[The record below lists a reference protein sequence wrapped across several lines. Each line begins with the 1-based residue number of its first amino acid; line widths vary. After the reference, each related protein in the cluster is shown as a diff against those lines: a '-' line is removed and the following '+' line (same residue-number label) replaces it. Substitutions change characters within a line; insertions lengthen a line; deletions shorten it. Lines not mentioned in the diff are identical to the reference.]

1 MNFRKSIT
9 PALGALLVL
18 PSFAI
23 EAPPDDAPPPADIT
37 RPAAQD
43 QAAAPVP
50 QDASSAYLG
59 VVAEK
64 IPEMLASHLNLD
76 AGHGI
81 VLRAVMNDSPAA
93 AAGLRIHD
101 VITKVADRPVAS
113 SDELTASIREKNPGE
128 VIKLDIIRNGK
139 PQQSEVTLGKRPAD
153 LAAQPEMP
161 LDQLNLDGIPED
173 FANRVR
179 KMIEGNLGERMMD
192 FGEGI
197 HDVAPDIDRAMQDM
211 RKKMR
216 DAMDAV
222 PDMEIP
228 GGIRINQGATFRLMD
243 DEGSIE
249 LKSVDGG
256 KEITARDPQG
266 KITWTGPWDT
276 EQDKAGAPEEVRRR
290 VERLG
295 FEEQANGIRLRWNR
309 GGNDPGGP

>member
-1 MNFRKSIT
+1 MSLCKSIT
-9 PALGALLVL
+9 PALGVLLVL

-23 EAPPDDAPPPADIT
+23 EAPPDDAPPPADIA
-37 RPAAQD
+37 RQAAPDPAAAPEQ
-43 QAAAPVP
+43 QAAA
-50 QDASSAYLG
+50 SAYLG

-64 IPEMLASHLNLD
+64 IPDMLASHLNLD

-101 VITKVADRPVAS
+101 VITHVAGQPVAS
-113 SDELTASIREKNPGE
+113 SDELTASIRGRNPGE
-128 VIKLDIIRNGK
+128 TIKLDIVRSGK
-139 PQQSEVTLGKRPAD
+139 PQQCEVTLGKRPAD

-161 LDQLNLDGIPED
+161 LEQLNLDGIPED
-173 FANRVR
+173 FAKRVR
-179 KMIEGNLGERMMD
+179 NMIEGNLGERIFE

-197 HDVAPDIDRAMQDM
+197 HDVAPEIDRAMQDV

-216 DAMDAV
+216 DAMEAV
-222 PDMEIP
+222 PDMKIP
-228 GGIRINQGATFRLMD
+228 GGIRINQAATIRLMD

-256 KEITARDPQG
+256 KEITARNPQG

-276 EQDKAGAPEEVRRR
+276 EQDKAGAPEELRRR

-295 FEEQANGIRLRWNR
+295 FEEQANGIHLRWNR
-309 GGNDPGGP
+309 GDKNPGGP